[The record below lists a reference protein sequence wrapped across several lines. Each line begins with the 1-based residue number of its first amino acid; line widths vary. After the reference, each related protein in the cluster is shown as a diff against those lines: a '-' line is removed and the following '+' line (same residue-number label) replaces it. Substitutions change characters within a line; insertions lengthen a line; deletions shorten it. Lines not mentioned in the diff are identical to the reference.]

1 VMIETMVVPALDTQ
15 LLAEI
20 LDHGLPQEGRV
31 DSLYRISMS
40 RV

>member
-1 VMIETMVVPALDTQ
+1 MVVPALDTQ

-20 LDHGLPQEGRV
+20 LDHGLPQKGE
-31 DSLYRISMS
+31 STPLYRISMS